1 MEVIVRVPGA
11 PDPVGPYSPVVRS
24 GGFVF
29 CAGQIGLSPEK
40 GTLVPGGIE
49 EQTERVLENLSAVL
63 RGAGSSWGKVCMTT
77 IFLTELSNG
86 PIVNKLYERY
96 LEGAHLPA
104 RQTVGVKELPMGA
117 LVEISLIAE
126 AES

>member
-1 MEVIVRVPGA
+1 MEVIVRIPGA

-29 CAGQIGLSPEK
+29 CAGQIALDPETGK
-40 GTLVPGGIE
+40 LVPGGIE
-49 EQTERVLENLSAVL
+49 EQAERVLQNLSAVL
-63 RGAGSSWGKVCMTT
+63 RGAGTGWGKVCMTSV
-77 IFLTELSNG
+77 FLTDLSHG
-86 PIVNKLYERY
+86 AVVNRLYERY
-96 LEGAHLPA
+96 LDGGHLPA
-104 RQTVGVKELPMGA
+104 RQTIGVKELPLGA